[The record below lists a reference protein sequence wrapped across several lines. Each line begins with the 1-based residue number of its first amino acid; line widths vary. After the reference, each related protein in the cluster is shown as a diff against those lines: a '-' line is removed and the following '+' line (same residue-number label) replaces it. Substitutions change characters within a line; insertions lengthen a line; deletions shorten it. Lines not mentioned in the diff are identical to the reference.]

1 MEIST
6 IYSPD
11 QYANLFWRQKPA
23 RTCVF
28 AKIFWS
34 ATWNLE
40 WARKSMEIL
49 TSYVLISAGN
59 YAGFTYFPYFLEKVL
74 TWKLFVLLVESP
86 FTGWFFPFKTFIEK
100 VLIWSV
106 FNLLVFLF
114 ERCLFLE
121 FPSFSGQ
128 FERKI
133 QNLEWGPLDLTLA
146 TFAVFTKQ
154 LELRMP
160 AHLHQ
165 KVLYAGVT
173 YFLFSIFCCKSIDL
187 KAFHAFGLAFCWLPF
202 PWSSYFKRSI
212 WAENPKFRMRPIG
225 FNTCNFC
232 CIY

>member
-1 MEIST
+1 M
-6 IYSPD
+6 
-11 QYANLFWRQKPA
+11 
-23 RTCVF
+23 
-28 AKIFWS
+28 
-34 ATWNLE
+34 
-40 WARKSMEIL
+40 
-49 TSYVLISAGN
+49 
-59 YAGFTYFPYFLEKVL
+59 
-74 TWKLFVLLVESP
+74 LLVESP
-86 FTGWFFPFKTFIEK
+86 FAGWFFPCKRFIEK

-146 TFAVFTKQ
+146 TLAVFTKQ

-165 KVLYAGVT
+165 KVLYAGFT

-212 WAENPKFRMRPIG
+212 WAENPKFRMRPFT
-225 FNTCNFC
+225 FNTCNSC
-232 CIY
+232 CIYLLNNKNLECRFTWIKRCDTQGLHISFPYFVEKVLVCKLFMLLVESPFAGWFFPLNVLSKKYWFEVFS

>member
-1 MEIST
+1 M
-6 IYSPD
+6 
-11 QYANLFWRQKPA
+11 
-23 RTCVF
+23 
-28 AKIFWS
+28 
-34 ATWNLE
+34 
-40 WARKSMEIL
+40 
-49 TSYVLISAGN
+49 
-59 YAGFTYFPYFLEKVL
+59 
-74 TWKLFVLLVESP
+74 LLVESP
-86 FTGWFFPFKTFIEK
+86 FTGWFFPFKRLSKKYWFEVFSTF
-100 VLIWSV
+100 WSS
-106 FNLLVFLF
+106 FF

-154 LELRMP
+154 WELRMP

-165 KVLYAGVT
+165 KVLYAGFT

-202 PWSSYFKRSI
+202 PWSSYFKRPI
-212 WAENPKFRMRPIG
+212 WAENPKFRMRPIR